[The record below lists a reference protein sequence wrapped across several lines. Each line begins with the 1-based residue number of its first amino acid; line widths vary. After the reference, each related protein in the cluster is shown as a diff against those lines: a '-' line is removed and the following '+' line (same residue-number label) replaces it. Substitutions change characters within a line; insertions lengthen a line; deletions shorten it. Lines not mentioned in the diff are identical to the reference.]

1 MKIAEICTQ
10 MGPEAMEGLHFL
22 AYLPLAG
29 KGQREGGGF
38 CYINKRIIS
47 HPVISWEHEEVVL
60 NACLEQCG
68 HCV

>member
-38 CYINKRIIS
+38 CYINKRVIS
-47 HPVISWEHEEVVL
+47 HPVNS
-60 NACLEQCG
+60 
-68 HCV
+68 